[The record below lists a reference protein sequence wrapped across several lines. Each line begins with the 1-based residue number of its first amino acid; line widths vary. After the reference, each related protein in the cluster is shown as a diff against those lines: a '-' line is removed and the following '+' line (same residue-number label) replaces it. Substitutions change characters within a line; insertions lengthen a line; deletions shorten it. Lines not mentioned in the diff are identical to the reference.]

1 MLEIRSTLDECSPS
15 LTHPNAPTRSAPGRA
30 DRLRGGSCSKPV
42 ENPLDLNDAEL
53 DALRGLQAGMN
64 RVGSDDP
71 IWDQLEE
78 LGLVDMHTGLI
89 PKLTPLGARYR
100 TD

>member
-1 MLEIRSTLDECSPS
+1 MA
-15 LTHPNAPTRSAPGRA
+15 NPGG
-30 DRLRGGSCSKPV
+30 LC
-42 ENPLDLNDAEL
+42 ETEL

-64 RVGSDDP
+64 RVGADDP

-78 LGLVDMHTGLI
+78 LGLVDMRTGLV
-89 PKLTPLGARYR
+89 PRLTPLGERYR

>member
-1 MLEIRSTLDECSPS
+1 M
-15 LTHPNAPTRSAPGRA
+15 
-30 DRLRGGSCSKPV
+30 

-71 IWDQLEE
+71 IWEQLEE
-78 LGLVDMHTGLI
+78 LGLVDMRTGLI
-89 PKLTPLGARYR
+89 PTLTPLGARYR

>member
-1 MLEIRSTLDECSPS
+1 
-15 LTHPNAPTRSAPGRA
+15 
-30 DRLRGGSCSKPV
+30 V

-71 IWDQLEE
+71 IWEQLEE
-78 LGLVDMHTGLI
+78 LGLVDRRTGLI
-89 PKLTPLGARYR
+89 PRLTPPGERYR

>member
-1 MLEIRSTLDECSPS
+1 MANT
-15 LTHPNAPTRSAPGRA
+15 
-30 DRLRGGSCSKPV
+30 GGLS
-42 ENPLDLNDAEL
+42 ETEL

-71 IWDQLEE
+71 IWEQLEE
-78 LGLVDMHTGLI
+78 LGLVDLRTGLV
-89 PKLTPLGARYR
+89 PRLTPLGWRYR

>member
-1 MLEIRSTLDECSPS
+1 MANP
-15 LTHPNAPTRSAPGRA
+15 
-30 DRLRGGSCSKPV
+30 RGLS
-42 ENPLDLNDAEL
+42 ETEL

-71 IWDQLEE
+71 IWEQLEE
-78 LGLVDMHTGLI
+78 LGLVDLRTGLI
-89 PKLTPLGARYR
+89 PRLTPLGRRYR

>member
-1 MLEIRSTLDECSPS
+1 M
-15 LTHPNAPTRSAPGRA
+15 
-30 DRLRGGSCSKPV
+30 

-78 LGLVDMHTGLI
+78 LGLVDLRTGLI
-89 PKLTPLGARYR
+89 PQLTPLGARYR

>member
-1 MLEIRSTLDECSPS
+1 MLEIRSTLDAWSGR
-15 LTHPNAPTRSAPGRA
+15 LTHPNAPTRSSPRRA
-30 DRLRGGSCSKPV
+30 DRPRGSACSEPV

-71 IWDQLEE
+71 IWEQLEE
-78 LGLVDMHTGLI
+78 LGLVDLRTGLI
-89 PKLTPLGARYR
+89 PRLTPLGRRYR

>member
-1 MLEIRSTLDECSPS
+1 MA
-15 LTHPNAPTRSAPGRA
+15 NPGG
-30 DRLRGGSCSKPV
+30 LS
-42 ENPLDLNDAEL
+42 EAEL

-71 IWDQLEE
+71 IWEQLEE
-78 LGLVDMHTGLI
+78 LGLVDLRTGLI
-89 PKLTPLGARYR
+89 PKLTPLGERYR